1 MPRRSR
7 ELAVPSSHRTIDR
20 MRAPS
25 ELEGCVLGH
34 LWKHGPCTAY
44 AVRSAMLESPS
55 LQWSGSAGAIY
66 PLLERFEER
75 GLVRSRKAMR
85 GERESW
91 LYTLTAG
98 GRGRLREWLGPPLMP
113 DVVSI
118 TADPLRTRMYF
129 LGALSTRERSAFIAS
144 ARTALQRHL
153 AELENCSAMDVLD
166 RLALRGAIRMTHARL
181 AWLDEVRRVVA
192 RGLSAKR

>member
-1 MPRRSR
+1 MPQGLR
-7 ELAVPSSHRTIDR
+7 ELAVPSRNRTIGPV
-20 MRAPS
+20 RAPS

-44 AVRSAMLESPS
+44 SVRSAMLESPS
-55 LQWSGSAGAIY
+55 SQWSGSAGAIY
-66 PLLERFEER
+66 PLLQRFEER

-98 GRGRLREWLGPPLMP
+98 GRGRFREWLGPPLTP

-144 ARTALQRHL
+144 ARATLRRHL
-153 AELENCSAMDVLD
+153 EELETSSAREVFD

-181 AWLDEVRRVVA
+181 AWLDEVRRVIA
-192 RGLSAKR
+192 RGMSAKR